1 MNVSSSPCGDPL
13 YFCGLT
19 SLIGDGGTGTLVGFS
34 GASADFL
41 TVVALLR
48 VV

>member
-13 YFCGLT
+13 YFYGLT

-34 GASADFL
+34 GASVGFF
-41 TVVALLR
+41 TVFVLLS